1 LTRSDLKKI
10 KKPELGEKAIREI
23 YEEPEA
29 IDRTMASQMETIR
42 SIARAAA
49 VRHPSRLFWMGSGT
63 SYHAGVIG
71 AYVLNRFTSILGI
84 PVLASEFPQFA
95 SNSIKPDDILVVY
108 SQSGEST
115 DTLEALR
122 SARSKGAYVVGI
134 TNTAGSSLAHE
145 SNQSIVTQAGVEESV
160 IATKTFQAQLAVTI
174 SLACL
179 IAESGGYITREKAD
193 TILQSIRQTSGQIKR
208 ELDKWR
214 KTTKEIATKV
224 RRVHDA
230 FALGSGMGYGVALE
244 TGLKLK
250 EASLTHSEAFS
261 VAEFRHGPQSLV
273 TKGVVIIMIA
283 PEQGKS
289 LEFSE
294 KLARELKEKKATL
307 ISVVEEGKTFAHGAS
322 DFVVRVP
329 ASDPVVSPILQI
341 APIQLLSYNLALAR
355 KVNPDSPRNLTKV
368 VKLG

>member
-1 LTRSDLKKI
+1 MKKT
-10 KKPELGEKAIREI
+10 KKPELGEKMIREI

-29 IDRTMASQMETIR
+29 MDRTMASQMETIR
-42 SIARAAA
+42 SIARAVA
-49 VRHPSRLFWMGSGT
+49 VRHPSRLFFMGSGT

-71 AYVLNRFTSILGI
+71 AYTLNRFTGILGI
-84 PVLASEFPQFA
+84 PVMASEFSQFA
-95 SNSIKPDDILVVY
+95 GNSIKPDDVLVVY

-122 SARSKGAYVVGI
+122 SAKSKGAYIVGI
-134 TNTAGSSLAHE
+134 TNTPSSSLTRE

-160 IATKTFQAQLAVTI
+160 VATKTFLAQLAVTI

-179 IAESGGYITREKAD
+179 IAESGGYITRERVDA
-193 TILQSIRQTSGQIKR
+193 ILQSISQTSGQIRK
-208 ELDKWR
+208 ELDRWR
-214 KTTKEIATKV
+214 KTTKEIVTKV
-224 RRVHDA
+224 KRVHDA
-230 FALGSGMGYGVALE
+230 FALGSGIGYGVALE

-273 TKGVVIIMIA
+273 TKGVVVIMIA
-283 PEQGKS
+283 PEPGKS
-289 LEFSE
+289 LEASE
-294 KLARELKEKKATL
+294 KLARELKEKNATMV
-307 ISVVEEGKTFAHGAS
+307 SVVERDRIFASGIS
-322 DFVVRVP
+322 GFVVRVP

-341 APIQLLSYNLALAR
+341 VPIQLLSYNLALAH

-368 VKLG
+368 VKLK

>member
-1 LTRSDLKKI
+1 MKKA
-10 KKPELGEKAIREI
+10 KKPEPGEKMISEI

-29 IDRTMASQMETIR
+29 MDRTMASQMETIR
-42 SIARAAA
+42 SIARAVA
-49 VRHPSRLFWMGSGT
+49 VRHPSRLFFMGSGT

-71 AYVLNRFTSILGI
+71 AYTLNRFTGILGV
-84 PVLASEFPQFA
+84 PVMASEFPQFA
-95 SNSIKPDDILVVY
+95 SNSIKPDDVLVVY

-122 SARSKGAYVVGI
+122 SAKSKGAYIVGI
-134 TNTAGSSLAHE
+134 TNTTGSSLTRE

-160 IATKTFQAQLAVTI
+160 VATKTFLAQLAATI

-179 IAESGGYITREKAD
+179 IAESGGYITRERVEA
-193 TILQSIRQTSGQIKR
+193 ILQSINQTSGQIKKD
-208 ELDKWR
+208 LDRWK
-214 KTTKEIATKV
+214 KTTKEIAKKV

-273 TKGVVIIMIA
+273 TKGVVVIMIA
-283 PEQGKS
+283 PESGKG
-289 LEFSE
+289 LDASE
-294 KLARELKEKKATL
+294 KMARELKEKKATL
-307 ISVVEEGKTFAHGAS
+307 ISVVEQVGTFASGTS
-322 DFVVRVP
+322 DFVIRVP
-329 ASDPVVSPILQI
+329 TSDPVVSPILQI
-341 APIQLLSYNLALAR
+341 VPIQLLSYNLALVH

-368 VKLG
+368 VRLK

>member
-1 LTRSDLKKI
+1 MKKT
-10 KKPELGEKAIREI
+10 KKPEPGEKMIREV

-29 IDRTMASQMETIR
+29 VNRTMASQMETIR
-42 SIARAAA
+42 SIARAVA
-49 VRHPSRLFWMGSGT
+49 VRHPSRLFFMGSGT
-63 SYHAGVIG
+63 SYHAGVVG
-71 AYVLNRFTSILGI
+71 AYTLNRFTGVLGI
-84 PVLASEFPQFA
+84 PVLASEFSQFA
-95 SNSIKPDDILVVY
+95 GNSIRPDDVLVVY

-122 SARSKGAYVVGI
+122 SAKSKGAYIVGI
-134 TNTAGSSLAHE
+134 TNTMGSSLTHE

-160 IATKTFQAQLAVTI
+160 VATKTFLAQLAVTI

-193 TILQSIRQTSGQIKR
+193 AILQSIDQAPGQIEK
-208 ELDKWR
+208 ELDKW
-214 KTTKEIATKV
+214 KKATKEIAKKI
-224 RRVHDA
+224 RGMHDA
-230 FALGSGMGYGVALE
+230 FALGTGMEYGVALE

-273 TKGVVIIMIA
+273 TKGVAVIMIA
-283 PEQGKS
+283 PEPGKS
-289 LEFSE
+289 LESSE
-294 KLARELKEKKATL
+294 KLARELKEKKAT
-307 ISVVEEGKTFAHGAS
+307 VVSIVEQERAFAGSSS
-322 DFVVRVP
+322 DFVIHIP

-341 APIQLLSYNLALAR
+341 VPIQLLSYNLALVR

-368 VKLG
+368 VK